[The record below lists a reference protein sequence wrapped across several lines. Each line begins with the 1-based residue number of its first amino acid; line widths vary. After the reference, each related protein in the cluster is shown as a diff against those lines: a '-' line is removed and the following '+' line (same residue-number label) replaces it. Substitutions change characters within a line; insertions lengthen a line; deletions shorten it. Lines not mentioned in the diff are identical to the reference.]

1 LTAHA
6 SDGQIALENIK
17 VNLTDPQLRVAVT
30 GDVTDL
36 AKVTGINLKT
46 EVSIDQ
52 GTALIQKLGALNIES
67 IPDSLSFTAA
77 LQGDLDSLSMTNL
90 GISVEDQGLD
100 LKISGKMENILKLKG
115 ADATLSGT
123 IETLDIIG
131 GYIGQELPD
140 FGPIDMS
147 ATLISP
153 DNVTQL
159 KSLMINLTDPELS
172 AQVLATT
179 GHISLKEQND
189 LEIDNISIKGTA
201 DSNELEGI
209 LKKLGIE
216 LPVGLPS
223 SFSLKTAVAGNLDKL
238 GVDTFEIAFKDE
250 GVEGNLS
257 ATAENVL
264 DQSGIIATLTVD
276 VVSTANLSKFAGM
289 EIPNL
294 GSLVLKSQVS
304 SVNESYKLDALDFQ
318 LIGEDIRAKVNAT
331 IQDLLVL
338 ANAANRPEEIGASGI
353 DLSLDADIASISELA
368 IHTAGIEMPELGGL
382 QIHGQAL
389 SVEQTLQ
396 LKSLSAVLKNKEI
409 EAKIDATIKDIFS
422 LSGVNTTV
430 SAKIDSLQ
438 NLSSITKSEL
448 PETGPWLLNVR
459 ASSADLSKSPVLFNA
474 RLEGEGTQTVVDA
487 TIPDMKSPQNI
498 LAKLSV
504 DAESLARLGDI
515 IDKDLPGDVPLK
527 LNTNIAVAPGE
538 YSLEKLIILMG
549 QGKILSDLSYSLP
562 LEGVEGR
569 KRLTGVMSIQN
580 IDITPFFEKST
591 EPLPDTEGEVAE
603 LEKVVEEGL
612 DQIETDENNK
622 LFSSEPLAM
631 GPLQKYDVDLKLDA
645 TDFTINEAFTI
656 DGNAAITLD
665 QGLLRVDPFAFKGQD
680 GGTAKG
686 LIELDASD
694 AVAGLE
700 ILLDFNDFVFP
711 RVGGTFDLDVDLDGE
726 GESVAALMASLNG
739 HFVTNI
745 QDVQMAKTYLSQ
757 YGAGFLSQVN
767 PLSSDTTTL
776 ECAIARLDITD
787 GMVNFEDKIAAQTT
801 EVTWLGGGE
810 INLKTEELE
819 LGIAPTARKAIS
831 SLTNLDLASLVHVGG
846 TLAEPK
852 IGLDKKDVAK
862 KYAKYS
868 LHIATAGL
876 SFLAEKVYNNRVSN
890 IDQCK
895 RILADLEKKGNK

>member
-1 LTAHA
+1 
-6 SDGQIALENIK
+6 
-17 VNLTDPQLRVAVT
+17 
-30 GDVTDL
+30 
-36 AKVTGINLKT
+36 
-46 EVSIDQ
+46 
-52 GTALIQKLGALNIES
+52 
-67 IPDSLSFTAA
+67 
-77 LQGDLDSLSMTNL
+77 
-90 GISVEDQGLD
+90 
-100 LKISGKMENILKLKG
+100 
-115 ADATLSGT
+115 
-123 IETLDIIG
+123 
-131 GYIGQELPD
+131 
-140 FGPIDMS
+140 
-147 ATLISP
+147 
-153 DNVTQL
+153 
-159 KSLMINLTDPELS
+159 
-172 AQVLATT
+172 
-179 GHISLKEQND
+179 
-189 LEIDNISIKGTA
+189 
-201 DSNELEGI
+201 
-209 LKKLGIE
+209 
-216 LPVGLPS
+216 
-223 SFSLKTAVAGNLDKL
+223 
-238 GVDTFEIAFKDE
+238 
-250 GVEGNLS
+250 
-257 ATAENVL
+257 
-264 DQSGIIATLTVD
+264 
-276 VVSTANLSKFAGM
+276 
-289 EIPNL
+289 
-294 GSLVLKSQVS
+294 
-304 SVNESYKLDALDFQ
+304 
-318 LIGEDIRAKVNAT
+318 
-331 IQDLLVL
+331 
-338 ANAANRPEEIGASGI
+338 
-353 DLSLDADIASISELA
+353 
-368 IHTAGIEMPELGGL
+368 
-382 QIHGQAL
+382 
-389 SVEQTLQ
+389 
-396 LKSLSAVLKNKEI
+396 LKNKEI
-409 EAKIDATIKDIFS
+409 EAKIDATIEDIFS

-739 HFVTNI
+739 HFVANI
-745 QDVQMAKTYLSQ
+745 QDIQMAKSYLSQ
-757 YGAGFLSQVN
+757 YGAGLLSQVN

-831 SLTNLDLASLVHVGG
+831 SLTNVGLASLIHVGGTLAEPKIGLDKKDVAKKYAQYSLHIATAGLSFLAQNDFVFPRVGGTFDLDVDLDGEGESVAALMASLNGYFVANIQDIQMAKSYLSQYGAGLLAQVNPLNSDTTTLECAIARLDITDGMVNFEDKIAAQTTQVTWLGGGEINLKTEELELGIAPTARKAISSLTNVDLTSLVHVGG

-852 IGLDKKDVAK
+852 IGIDKKDVAK

-876 SFLAEKVYNNRVSN
+876 SFLAQKAYDNRVSN

-895 RILADLEKKGNK
+895 RILGGLEKKGNK